1 MPYHKVP
8 HWTPENGLEV
18 LTFGLGGETFAL
30 EAGIVREILDMM
42 PVTKVP
48 GADALAAA
56 VINFRGRIVPLADL
70 RGSFGMEAHATT
82 ADSRIIVIELDMD
95 GNPILI
101 GLAADR
107 VNEVTVL
114 HAGDAEEAPVI
125 GMRWPRDHVRCLVRR
140 EGDVVVLPDLPALFA
155 RLTAHAAEAVSVH

>member
-8 HWTPENGLEV
+8 HWTPDNGLEV

-42 PVTKVP
+42 PVTMVP
-48 GADALAAA
+48 GADALAAS

-70 RGSFGMEAHATT
+70 RGSFGMEAHAAT

-95 GNPILI
+95 GAPILI
-101 GLAADR
+101 GLTADR
-107 VNEVTVL
+107 VDEVTVL

-125 GMRWPRDHVRCLVRR
+125 GMRWPREHVRCLVRR
-140 EGDVVVLPDLPALFA
+140 GGDVVVLPDLAALFS
-155 RLTAHAAEAVSVH
+155 RLTARGGEPVSVH